1 MRWVNVIFSPT
12 FWLLSRSCNGC
23 GNTSQIWNFV
33 LKRCMNDTYQYCQ
46 QNNEMKSAKN
56 ADLMVFATK
65 TYFPVFDF
73 LRETEKNYKKK
84 LCPHHYIHSEADE
97 FLVLPITYFIFL
109 CLFYFFPFHQKKRK
123 DCFVDLYK
131 RLKVIS

>member
-1 MRWVNVIFSPT
+1 
-12 FWLLSRSCNGC
+12 
-23 GNTSQIWNFV
+23 
-33 LKRCMNDTYQYCQ
+33 
-46 QNNEMKSAKN
+46 MKSAKN
-56 ADLMVFATK
+56 ADLMVFATN

-109 CLFYFFPFHQKKRK
+109 CLFYFFPFHQKEKERIVLLIYIK
-123 DCFVDLYK
+123 KVKSYIINHILSCQNFQEGPPPLTPKNDHASKFS
-131 RLKVIS
+131 LKKQKSKCHQPPPD